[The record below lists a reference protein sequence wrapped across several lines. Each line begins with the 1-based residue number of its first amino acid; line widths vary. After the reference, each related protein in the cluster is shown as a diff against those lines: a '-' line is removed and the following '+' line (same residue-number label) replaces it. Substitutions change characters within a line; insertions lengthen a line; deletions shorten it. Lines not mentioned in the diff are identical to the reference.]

1 MPEKVKKLYEG
12 EKNMNETKST
22 VKGLKKQMAAAVA
35 MVCVAAVAL
44 GSSTYAW
51 FVSNNNVDAITTDIS
66 AQSNSAYLVIQEA
79 TADKTA
85 TDNTSTSSATAEDR
99 TAVELYP
106 AQVVNG
112 TAAGSYKFESAYA
125 AAAGN
130 SLEKT
135 STRFTVGTNGT
146 AEEAV
151 TNSYAHKDTFYIGT
165 GGYDG
170 SFTNL
175 KVEGVTVSAKNTDKA
190 DLVDAMRVLV
200 VCGNQW
206 TVWKNGAEVTS
217 VETLNTTGDA
227 TEETTLTAK
236 YTDATNKAIAA
247 SVSKNNDVT
256 VDIYVFYDGADGQVN
271 SDNLADLQDCGVTVT
286 FTATPSQPGNNTQA

>member
-1 MPEKVKKLYEG
+1 MIESKSVKA
-12 EKNMNETKST
+12 
-22 VKGLKKQMAAAVA
+22 LKKQLAAAIA

-99 TAVELYP
+99 TAVALYP

-112 TAAGSYKFESAYA
+112 TTAGSYKFESAYA
-125 AAAGN
+125 AAAGA
-130 SLEKT
+130 SLEKA
-135 STRFTVGTNGT
+135 STRFTVGENGT
-146 AEEAV
+146 AAEAV
-151 TNSYAHKDTFYIGT
+151 TNQYAHKDTFYIGT

-175 KVEGVTVSAKNTDKA
+175 KVDNVTVSAKNSDKA

-200 VCGNQW
+200 VCGDQW

-217 VETLNTTGDA
+217 VATLKTDGTA
-227 TEETTLTAK
+227 TEDTTLTAK
-236 YTDATNKAIAA
+236 YTDTTNKAIAA
-247 SVSKNNDVT
+247 SVSKDNDVT

-271 SDNLADLQDCGVTVT
+271 SDNLADLKDCGVTVT
-286 FTATPSQPGNNTQA
+286 FTATPTQPGNNTQA

>member
-1 MPEKVKKLYEG
+1 MIESKSVKA
-12 EKNMNETKST
+12 
-22 VKGLKKQMAAAVA
+22 LKKQLAAAIA

-99 TAVELYP
+99 TAVALYP

-151 TNSYAHKDTFYIGT
+151 NNTYAHKDTFYIGT

-175 KVEGVTVSAKNTDKA
+175 KVEDVKVSAKNTDKA
-190 DLVDAMRVLV
+190 DLVSAMRVLV
-200 VCGNQW
+200 VCGDQW

-217 VETLNTTGDA
+217 VDTLNTAGNA
-227 TEETTLTAK
+227 TETTTLTAK

-247 SVSKNNDVT
+247 SVSKDNDVT

-271 SDNLADLQDCGVTVT
+271 SDNLADLKDCGVTVT
-286 FTATPSQPGNNTQA
+286 FTATPAQPGNNTQA

>member
-1 MPEKVKKLYEG
+1 
-12 EKNMNETKST
+12 
-22 VKGLKKQMAAAVA
+22 

-79 TADKTA
+79 TAGKTA

-99 TAVELYP
+99 TAVALYP

-151 TNSYAHKDTFYIGT
+151 NNTYAHKDTFYIGT

-175 KVEGVTVSAKNTDKA
+175 KVEGVTVSAKNADKA
-190 DLVDAMRVLV
+190 DLVNAMRVLV
-200 VCGNQW
+200 VCGDQW

-217 VETLNTTGDA
+217 VDTLNTAGNA
-227 TEETTLTAK
+227 TETTTLTAK

-247 SVSKNNDVT
+247 SVSKDNDVT

-271 SDNLADLQDCGVTVT
+271 SDNLADLKDCGVTVT

>member
-1 MPEKVKKLYEG
+1 
-12 EKNMNETKST
+12 MNETKS
-22 VKGLKKQMAAAVA
+22 VKALKKQLAAAIA
-35 MVCVAAVAL
+35 MVLVAAIAL

-99 TAVELYP
+99 TAVALYP

-112 TAAGSYKFESAYA
+112 TTTGSYKFESAYA

-151 TNSYAHKDTFYIGT
+151 NNSYAHKDTFYIGT

-175 KVEGVTVSAKNTDKA
+175 KVEGVTVSAKNADKA
-190 DLVDAMRVLV
+190 DLVNAMRVLV
-200 VCGNQW
+200 VCGDQW

-217 VETLNTTGDA
+217 VDTLNTAGNA
-227 TEETTLTAK
+227 TETTTLTAK

-247 SVSKNNDVT
+247 SVSKDNDVT
-256 VDIYVFYDGADGQVN
+256 VDIYVFYDGADGEVN
-271 SDNLADLQDCGVTVT
+271 SDNLADLKDCGVTVT
-286 FTATPSQPGNNTQA
+286 FTATPSQPGNNKQA

>member
-1 MPEKVKKLYEG
+1 
-12 EKNMNETKST
+12 
-22 VKGLKKQMAAAVA
+22 
-35 MVCVAAVAL
+35 MVLVAAVAL

-51 FVSNNNVDAITTDIS
+51 FVSNNSVKATTTNIS

-79 TADKTA
+79 NNGLTKT
-85 TDNTSTSSATAEDR
+85 DSSSTSAATAVD
-99 TAVELYP
+99 TDTVKLYP

-112 TAAGSYKFESAYA
+112 TATGSYKFESAYA
-125 AAAGN
+125 AAAGD

-175 KVEGVTVSAKNTDKA
+175 KVEGVTVSAKTADKA
-190 DLVDAMRVLV
+190 DLVNAMRVLV
-200 VCGNQW
+200 VCGDQW
-206 TVWKNGAEVTS
+206 TVWQNGAEVTS
-217 VETLNTTGDA
+217 VDTLNTTGNA
-227 TEETTLTAK
+227 TEKTTLTAK

>member
-1 MPEKVKKLYEG
+1 MTETISVKA
-12 EKNMNETKST
+12 
-22 VKGLKKQMAAAVA
+22 LKKQLAAAIA

-151 TNSYAHKDTFYIGT
+151 NNSYAHKDTFYIGT

-256 VDIYVFYDGADGQVN
+256 VDIYVFYDGADGEVN
-271 SDNLADLQDCGVTVT
+271 SNNLADLKDCGVTVT